1 MIHGTHKLYQVCFI
15 FLVLGILSATAGGQQ
30 PQPPSPAAPAPH
42 SQPHTGPGGVS
53 EYWDVLPLSANKLHP
68 VAPVLGEK
76 VTMPAFTRELV
87 RVEWRFGD
95 PIDLYVIRPVGVAKP
110 PVVLYLY
117 GYPTD
122 SDRFL
127 NDKLC
132 ESYTRKGFAAVGFVS
147 ALTGQRYHDRPMKE
161 WFVSELEESLGAS
174 VHDVQMILNY
184 LDTRKDL
191 DMTRAGIFGQGSG
204 ATIAI
209 LSAAVDPRLK
219 AVDAVDPWGD
229 WPDWLAGSPLV
240 PNRERPN
247 YLTPAFLE
255 KAAPLDPLRWMSAL
269 AGRPFRLEE
278 TLFTAV
284 TPDAARSRLL
294 AALPP
299 NAVRVEYKTQQDYVR
314 DASTG
319 ARILDWLQQQLAP
332 PQADPHPGNVSTGNR

>member
-1 MIHGTHKLYQVCFI
+1 MMHGQHKLSQLS
-15 FLVLGILSATAGGQQ
+15 LVLVLFGIVAASAGGQQ
-30 PQPPSPAAPAPH
+30 LQGPAPAAPALH
-42 SQPHTGPGGVS
+42 SKPHTGPGGTS
-53 EYWDVLPLSANKLHP
+53 EYWDILPLSASTLHP
-68 VAPVLGEK
+68 VAPVPGEK
-76 VTMPAFTRELV
+76 VTMPTFTRELV

-95 PIDLYVIRPVGVAKP
+95 PIDLYIIRPIGVARP

-132 ESYTRKGFAAVGFVS
+132 ESYTKNGFAAVGFVS

-161 WFVSELEESLGAS
+161 WFVSELQESLGSS

-191 DMTRAGIFGQGSG
+191 DMSRAGIFGQGSG

-209 LSAAVDPRLK
+209 LAAAVDPRLK

-229 WPDWLAGSPLV
+229 WPDWLAASPLV
-240 PNRERPN
+240 PDRERPN
-247 YLTPAFLE
+247 YLTPAFLSE
-255 KAAPLDPLRWMSAL
+255 VAPLDPVRWMSAL
-269 AGRPFRLEE
+269 DGRPLRLEE

-299 NAVRVEYKTQQDYVR
+299 HAVQVEYKTQEDYVK

-319 ARILDWLQQQLAP
+319 GRILEWLQQQLAP
-332 PQADPHPGNVSTGNR
+332 RPPQPGS